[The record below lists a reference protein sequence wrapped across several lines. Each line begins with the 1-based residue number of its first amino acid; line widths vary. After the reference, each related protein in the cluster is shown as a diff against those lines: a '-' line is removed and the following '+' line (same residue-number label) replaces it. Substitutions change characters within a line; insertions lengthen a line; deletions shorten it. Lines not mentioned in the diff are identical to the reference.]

1 VAVGR
6 DLLQSVVGI
15 LLAAAFTVV
24 ACNEAAYGQ
33 NAASS
38 VFEAK
43 EPVPKTVTD
52 WLFGSLDSAKPRS
65 KEDDRIEPDRPHFP
79 EASTTVGLGR
89 AVLESGY
96 TFTSN
101 GSSFHSHSLP
111 EALLRVGI
119 FAEWFE
125 FRVGQSFLAQRQ
137 MVGSTA
143 VDSSGAQDLYLGAKF
158 ALSEQK
164 GILPQVAL
172 IPQMTVPTG
181 SSAVSAGRTLPGLNV
196 DASWEVIKGLFDI
209 EFLVANN
216 AVQDGPHNSRLEV
229 ATGLTG
235 AVHLTKQLEAFAEWD
250 AFYPIG
256 GLSPAPPRNYAVGGL
271 IYFVNSNFAADIRVG
286 RGLNGNSNDWLWG
299 IGFSARY

>member
-1 VAVGR
+1 MA
-6 DLLQSVVGI
+6 
-15 LLAAAFTVV
+15 
-24 ACNEAAYGQ
+24 ACNGAAYGQ
-33 NAASS
+33 NAPSS
-38 VFEAK
+38 DSAAK
-43 EPVPKTVTD
+43 ENSPKTIAE
-52 WLFGSLDSAKPRS
+52 WLFGSRNSSQTRP

-79 EASTTVGLGR
+79 EATTTVGLGR

-101 GSSFHSHSLP
+101 GSSFRSHSLP

-137 MVGSTA
+137 MAGGTA
-143 VDSSGAQDLYLGAKF
+143 IESSGAQDLYLGMKL

-164 GILPQVAL
+164 GIWPQVAL

-181 SSAVSAGRTLPGLNV
+181 SSAVSAGRILPGLNI
-196 DASWEVIKGLFDI
+196 DASWEVIKELFDI

-216 AVQDGPHNSRLEV
+216 AVQDGPRNSRLEI

-256 GLSPAPPRNYAVGGL
+256 GLGPAPPRHYAVGGL
-271 IYFVNSNFAADIRVG
+271 VYFVNSNFAADIRAG
-286 RGLNGNSNDWLWG
+286 RGLNGNSNDWLFG
-299 IGFSARY
+299 IGFAARY